1 MKQQPM
7 SDSEIEDDLDAQAE
21 EVLRATEGPS
31 GLTDGIGRQ
40 NPFKTVEQALEPA
53 PPAKEWG
60 GRQIDFSGM
69 TENTEPE
76 FLMGL

>member
-1 MKQQPM
+1 MK
-7 SDSEIEDDLDAQAE
+7 SDNRTPAEIAQDLDRQAE

-40 NPFKTVEQALEPA
+40 NPFKTAEQALEPA

-60 GRQIDFSGM
+60 GRRVDFAGM
-69 TENTEPE
+69 TENTNPE